1 MKNLSRKNAVLVLG
15 LAVASLA
22 LFSSSTSA
30 HHGWSNYDEKKT
42 LNFTGIIRE
51 SSYEN
56 PHGMAQLDVD
66 GTMWTVVLAPP
77 SRMQARGLSQEMLKP
92 GASATVEGYPHRST
106 QGEMRAERIT
116 IDGKT
121 VELR

>member
-1 MKNLSRKNAVLVLG
+1 MTTVAKRSAFPVLAL
-15 LAVASLA
+15 VAISTA
-22 LFSSSTSA
+22 LFSSTVSA
-30 HHGWSNYDEKKT
+30 HHGWSSYDEKKT
-42 LNFTGIIRE
+42 LTFTGTIRE
-51 SSYEN
+51 ATYEN
-56 PHGMAQLDVD
+56 PHGIAKLDVE
-66 GTMWTVVLAPP
+66 GTVWTVVLAPP
-77 SRMQARGLSQEMLKP
+77 SRMQARGLSQDMLKA